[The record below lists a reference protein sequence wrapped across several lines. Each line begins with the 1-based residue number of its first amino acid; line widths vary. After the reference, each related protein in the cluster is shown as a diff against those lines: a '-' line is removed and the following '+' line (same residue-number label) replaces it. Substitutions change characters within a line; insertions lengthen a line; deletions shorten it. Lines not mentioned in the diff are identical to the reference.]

1 MTPEKP
7 QQAILSAASNVAG
20 SAPTPPP
27 VFANDPTGKKPKQ
40 KSMTPTVLGSG
51 SVPQQQGNQAMGK
64 TLIGQ

>member
-7 QQAILSAASNVAG
+7 DQAILNSAKSVAG
-20 SAPTPPP
+20 STPTPPP

-40 KSMTPTVLGSG
+40 KSMTPTVLGTG
-51 SVPQQQGNQAMGK
+51 SVPQQQGNQVAGK

>member
-7 QQAILSAASNVAG
+7 QQALSMPN
-20 SAPTPPP
+20 APTPPP

-40 KSMTPTVLGSG
+40 KSMTPTYLGTG
-51 SVPQQQGNQAMGK
+51 TTPDQTNMGGK